1 MGLSLCVPPEPAW
14 RNGRR
19 MQAQPGVSVAG
30 PACRGP
36 VSTRAFVLS
45 GACSLN
51 TLRTGHGARQCAWP
65 LGQSIARRHLVA
77 VCEKRVPASLAQPSR
92 LKSTLHSLSGLSV
105 PNVHGALAPLAIPS
119 AAAAAAAGRIAIPGL
134 AGAGNSVLLVS
145 NLNPE
150 VCGCCLLCLYLE

>member
-1 MGLSLCVPPEPAW
+1 
-14 RNGRR
+14 

-77 VCEKRVPASLAQPSR
+77 VCEKRVPASSWHSHPDSNPHYIPFQVSLF
-92 LKSTLHSLSGLSV
+92 LMSTERWPPLPYLL
-105 PNVHGALAPLAIPS
+105 LLQLLPLAASPSQAWQAQGIPS
-119 AAAAAAAGRIAIPGL
+119 FWSAT
-134 AGAGNSVLLVS
+134 
-145 NLNPE
+145 
-150 VCGCCLLCLYLE
+150 